1 MKHTLMRRQVLK
13 IVAGMALSPWPLP
26 AASTQADRVQQ
37 TVAAL
42 LAATE
47 EGAILQIDLEDLRE
61 TLNLCGRSP
70 VSFTVTGHTA
80 DEVLNACRDALA
92 WMPPDKVKAA
102 VVVCSGNGKSFQLC
116 HCAEVFRVVR
126 HAVDESTCL
135 VFGVV
140 FDPQLV
146 DAMSV
151 TWLAGGPDGLRSGE
165 RRVPCGRSAPVFASD
180 ASLILRFTDVRRR
193 LFGN

>member
-1 MKHTLMRRQVLK
+1 MKRTRMRRQVLK

-26 AASTQADRVQQ
+26 AASTPADRVQQ

-47 EGAILQIDLEDLRE
+47 EGAILQIDLEDLRD
-61 TLNLCGRSP
+61 TLKLCGRSP
-70 VSFTVTGHTA
+70 VSFTVTDHDA
-80 DEVLNACRDALA
+80 DKVLDACRDALA
-92 WMPPDKVKAA
+92 RIPTHNKAAA
-102 VVVCSGNGKSFQLC
+102 VVVCSGYGKSFRLG

-126 HAVDESTCL
+126 HAMDESAYL

-140 FDPQLV
+140 FDSALV

-151 TWLAGGPDGLRSGE
+151 TWLAGAPDG
-165 RRVPCGRSAPVFASD
+165 
-180 ASLILRFTDVRRR
+180 
-193 LFGN
+193 